1 MDALVTVA
9 VVIAMIA
16 LGVLLIHRLN
26 VQHDQRIAAF
36 RYSAALPVRR
46 SRRRKRRRPADSA
59 AGHHDGNRE

>member
-1 MDALVTVA
+1 MDALVTVV

-26 VQHDQRIAAF
+26 AQHDQRIAAF

>member
-26 VQHDQRIAAF
+26 AQHDQRIAAF
-36 RYSAALPVRR
+36 RYGAALPVRR